1 MLPPVSNALLRYR
14 ATSVEV
20 RPLVRRSE
28 LSAAEWT
35 GMLLDRARL
44 PIWDGVA
51 ICTGHEVTPEL
62 RLAALSTLVPQRGVV
77 GRAAAAW
84 VHAGGPRPTKV
95 DVVVPPGVRRPDPH
109 PLRRAAE
116 GPLPD
121 EDVLDLGPGRV
132 TTVQRTGVDVARFA
146 APGDAV
152 RLLVG
157 LLPLGFDP
165 HAALAGLRELRG
177 GRGVQRASTLVTA
190 LLAVL
195 PPALDRAELRP
206 G

>member
-1 MLPPVSNALLRYR
+1 MLPHVSNALLRYR
-14 ATSVEV
+14 ATTVEV
-20 RPLVRRSE
+20 DPLVRRCE

-51 ICTGHEVTPEL
+51 VLMGHEVTPRL
-62 RLAALSTLVPQRGVV
+62 RLAALSDLVPQRGVV

-84 VHAGGPRPTKV
+84 VHAGGPRPTSV
-95 DVVVPPGVRRPDPH
+95 DVLVPPGVRRPDPH

-116 GPLPD
+116 GPLPA
-121 EDVLDLGPGRV
+121 EDVLDLGTGRV
-132 TTVQRTGVDVARFA
+132 TTVQRTGLDVARFA

-165 HAALAGLRELRG
+165 HAALAGMSDLRG
-177 GRGVQRASTLVTA
+177 GRGVQRARTLLAA
-190 LLAVL
+190 LGAVL
-195 PPALDRAELRP
+195 PPALDRAGLRP